1 MDDPV
6 GYARYARLL
15 EGFYRS
21 CYADVKVGLMAS
33 ESPQVQS
40 AIATENALRSMLR
53 LGCPE
58 RMLAR
63 MVKEVLKLD
72 SDALGAKRQC
82 LAARRFP
89 TFSIS
94 KVFNHMLSLE
104 TEENSARMFAGGG
117 RKRMEAHRTFPRVNV
132 PSGSGGK
139 LKK

>member
-6 GYARYARLL
+6 VYARFARLL

-21 CYADVKVGLMAS
+21 CYADVKAGLMAS

-63 MVKEVLKLD
+63 MVKDVLKLD

-82 LAARRFP
+82 LVGRRFP

-104 TEENSARMFAGGG
+104 RDEKAAVMFT
-117 RKRMEAHRTFPRVNV
+117 RDDRDKMEMFRRFLHGKAKQ
-132 PSGSGGK
+132 GLGGK